1 MHFKHKYITQP
12 TLTLED
18 TIIKALNDLIHAL
31 KERRNKYHGN
41 EEMEASQKLNKIGK
55 MTHIPGFSKMTY
67 RRTALS
73 FLPIVEQQI

>member
-1 MHFKHKYITQP
+1 MKPNMLEKEKAAMAMIMMTCEQGMGQRGGAFRWCIHK
-12 TLTLED
+12 
-18 TIIKALNDLIHAL
+18 K
-31 KERRNKYHGN
+31 
-41 EEMEASQKLNKIGK
+41 GK